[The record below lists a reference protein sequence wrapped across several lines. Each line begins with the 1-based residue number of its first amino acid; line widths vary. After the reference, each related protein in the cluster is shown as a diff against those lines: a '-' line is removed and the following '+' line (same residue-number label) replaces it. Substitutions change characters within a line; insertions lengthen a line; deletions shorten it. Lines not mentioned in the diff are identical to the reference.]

1 MSFFSDLTTTTIG
14 AFIGGLFSYLIVR
27 IQLREKEKDK
37 MSEQASKVA
46 TWLTGITMSANIDI
60 PLDYVLYDVVINNNS
75 NLPIYNVLVLSLGN
89 RSQLNY
95 KDIEYQSFVNY
106 YPILV
111 PGETKDTIG
120 TNGSALGI
128 ERPATAILFTDSQ
141 EQYWYRNQVGKLDK
155 LTEQEYDKLVVTL
168 GYRPPL

>member
-1 MSFFSDLTTTTIG
+1 
-14 AFIGGLFSYLIVR
+14 
-27 IQLREKEKDK
+27 
-37 MSEQASKVA
+37 
-46 TWLTGITMSANIDI
+46 MSANIDI

-111 PGETKDTIG
+111 PGETKDTIR

-128 ERPATAILFTDSQ
+128 ERPATAMLFTDSQ
-141 EQYWYRNQVGKLDK
+141 EQHWYRNQVGKLDK